1 MASADNPIDDLRRQ
15 IDGIDDALHDLL
27 MQRAEIAE
35 RIGKLKAEGG
45 AATSPVFLRPGREA
59 AILRRLVA
67 RHHGSLPRAF
77 VVRLWREMIAA
88 LLRLQG
94 PFAVAVQGPG
104 HGPGC
109 WELARDHFGGL
120 TPIVAHESG
129 WQVLRAVID
138 GDAQVGVLPLPQPDA
153 ADPWWRHLL
162 NRDPKMPRIVAR
174 LPFAGTTA
182 RVGSGAA
189 LAVARAPQEATGKDR
204 SIVAIETPPQTSV
217 SGLGAALKAAGLEPT
232 ASQVWRDPK
241 PGNGWLHF
249 VELDG
254 FLAADDARL
263 AALVKAGDPVRQLW
277 SLGGYALPFS
287 AAELAGEKS

>member
-35 RIGKLKAEGG
+35 RIGKLKVEGG
-45 AATSPVFLRPGREA
+45 ASTSPVFLRPGREA

-77 VVRLWREMIAA
+77 VVRLWRELIAA

-104 HGPGC
+104 QGPGC

-182 RVGSGAA
+182 RGSSGQA

>member
-27 MQRAEIAE
+27 MQRVEIAE
-35 RIGKLKAEGG
+35 RIGKLKSDG
-45 AATSPVFLRPGREA
+45 AAATPPIFLRPAREA
-59 AILRRLVA
+59 IVLRRLVA
-67 RHHGSLPRAF
+67 RHRGSLPPAV
-77 VVRLWREMIAA
+77 VVRLWRELIAA

-94 PFAVAVQGPG
+94 PFAVAVQGTG
-104 HGPGC
+104 QAGC

-138 GDAQVGVLPLPQPDA
+138 GEAQAGVLPLPQPDA

-162 NRDPKMPRIVAR
+162 NRDPKIPRIVAR
-174 LPFAGTTA
+174 LPFIGTSG
-182 RVGSGAA
+182 RGGSGEA

-204 SIVAIETPPQTSV
+204 SIIAIETAPQTSF

-232 ASQVWRDPK
+232 ASQVWRDPQ

-254 FLAADDARL
+254 FLSADDARL
-263 AALVKAGDPVRQLW
+263 GALVKAGDPVRQLW
-277 SLGGYALPFS
+277 SLGGYAVPF
-287 AAELAGEKS
+287 AAADLAGEKS

>member
-35 RIGKLKAEGG
+35 RIGKAKTDG
-45 AATSPVFLRPGREA
+45 TTPTPPVFLRPAREA

-67 RHHGSLPRAF
+67 RHRGALPRAV
-77 VVRLWREMIAA
+77 VVRLWRELMAA

-94 PFAVAVQGPG
+94 PFAVAVQGAG
-104 HGPGC
+104 HAPGC

-120 TPIVAHESG
+120 TPLVAHESG

-174 LPFAGTTA
+174 LPFAG
-182 RVGSGAA
+182 RSGGSGEA
-189 LAVARAPQEATGKDR
+189 LAVGRAPQEATGRDR

-254 FLAADDARL
+254 FLSADDARL
-263 AALVKAGDPVRQLW
+263 AALVKAGEPVRQLW
-277 SLGGYALPFS
+277 PLGAYAVPFA

>member
-35 RIGKLKAEGG
+35 RIGTLKNDGT
-45 AATSPVFLRPGREA
+45 AATPPVFLRPAREA
-59 AILRRLVA
+59 VVLRRLVA
-67 RHHGSLPRAF
+67 RHRGTLPRAV
-77 VVRLWREMIAA
+77 VVRLWRELIAA

-94 PFAVAVQGPG
+94 PFAVAVQGAS

-120 TPIVAHESG
+120 TPLVAHESG
-129 WQVLRAVID
+129 SQVLRAVID
-138 GDAQVGVLPLPQPDA
+138 GEAQVGVLPLPQPDA

-162 NRDPKMPRIVAR
+162 NRDPKIPRIIAR
-174 LPFAGTTA
+174 LPFAGPSG
-182 RVGSGAA
+182 RGGSGEAF
-189 LAVARAPQEATGKDR
+189 AVARAPQEATGRDR
-204 SIVAIETPPQTSV
+204 SIIAIETAPQTSV

-254 FLAADDARL
+254 FLSADDARL

-277 SLGGYALPFS
+277 SLGGYAVPFA
-287 AAELAGEKS
+287 AAELAGEKG